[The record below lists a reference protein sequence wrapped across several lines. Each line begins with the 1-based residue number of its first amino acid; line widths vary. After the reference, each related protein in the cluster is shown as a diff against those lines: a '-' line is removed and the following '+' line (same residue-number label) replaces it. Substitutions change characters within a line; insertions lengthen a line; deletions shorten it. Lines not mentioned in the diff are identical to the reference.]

1 MLPNPGC
8 FFEGKS
14 FLLNMKEGRPISGH
28 YGFGG
33 YVEALVGQKEGS
45 WGLTNFAAQPL
56 PTDRGHRGIAHF
68 MSYGSLITKVLFIRT
83 RSYAALRAADL
94 DWIVG
99 PGYSLGQ
106 VHSGEKP

>member
-1 MLPNPGC
+1 MFIQSKQLDVQ
-8 FFEGKS
+8 ERAT
-14 FLLNMKEGRPISGH
+14 LLLHNMKGH
-28 YGFGG
+28 I
-33 YVEALVGQKEGS
+33 
-45 WGLTNFAAQPL
+45 PL
-56 PTDRGHRGIAHF
+56 P
-68 MSYGSLITKVLFIRT
+68 MSKNTKAIIKDYLIDTCDVFFLDT